1 MVTIYSE
8 ENKLDKRFIFNED
21 VGNYDKWRPTYCDE
35 LFKDILNYSQ
45 VEYGKKVIE
54 IGIGTGQATKPFLD
68 KGCELTAVEL
78 GKDLADYTKLKFRE
92 YENFRVHNSAFEDF
106 VCQYESIDLIYSA
119 TAFHWIPEEKGFPRV
134 SKLLKKDGTLAL
146 FWNRPFVSREN
157 DELHKQ
163 IQGIYQK
170 YRPSNTKIIENDT
183 KKYNNRFKTIESY
196 GFKDVVFKLYHL
208 TRIFSSNDYIALLNT
223 YSDHRSL
230 PYNTKIML
238 EKEIREAIID
248 FGNKLKIYDT
258 IDLYLARK

>member
-1 MVTIYSE
+1 V
-8 ENKLDKRFIFNED
+8 DKRFIFNED
-21 VGNYDKWRPTYCDE
+21 VENYDQWRPKYCDE

-45 VEYGKKVIE
+45 IEHGKKVIE

-68 KGCELTAVEL
+68 KGCELSAVEL

-92 YENFRVHNSAFEDF
+92 YKNFRVHNSAFEDF
-106 VCQYESIDLIYSA
+106 ECQDESIDLIYSA
-119 TAFHWIPEEKGFPRV
+119 TAFHWIPEEKGYPKV

-146 FWNRPFVSREN
+146 FWNRPYVSREN
-157 DELHKQ
+157 DELHQK

-183 KKYNNRFKTIESY
+183 EKYNNRFKTIQSY

-208 TRIFSSNDYIALLNT
+208 TRTFSSSDYIALLNT
-223 YSDHRSL
+223 YSDHRSM
-230 PYNTKIML
+230 PYNTKEML
-238 EKEIREAIID
+238 ENEIREAIID
-248 FGNKLKIYDT
+248 FGDKLNVYDT